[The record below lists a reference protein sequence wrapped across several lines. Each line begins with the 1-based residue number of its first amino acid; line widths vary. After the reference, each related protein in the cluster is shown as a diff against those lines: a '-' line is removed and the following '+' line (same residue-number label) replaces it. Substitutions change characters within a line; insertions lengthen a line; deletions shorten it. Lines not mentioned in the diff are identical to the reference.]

1 MTITMTVDYSKRI
14 TSQAQVNLT
23 TVSLLN
29 MRLALG
35 SYSSNSNILKLL
47 HAKNT
52 MIIKK
57 QYLNK
62 P

>member
-14 TSQAQVNLT
+14 TSQAQINLT

-52 MIIKK
+52 MIIK
-57 QYLNK
+57 NSI
-62 P
+62 